1 MLGWTLGSVLSY
13 ACLPLTAAAQDAS
26 VPAQEAATA
35 AVSPDSGLVAPDSG
49 LVAPDRGPI
58 WAVTT
63 GEASLRGQP
72 DIADNRFGF
81 ARPGTPLQVLS
92 YTGDWANVYNPHTQ
106 GTAYVYA
113 NLLAPG
119 NAPSR
124 YVSLAAPPLLE
135 QIQDTVVLTQD
146 SVLATYPSTAPDASF
161 MPLQASAL
169 ETVIGSVRGE
179 DGAIWYQTTDFYY
192 VPSTGVFLGSQ
203 SGAYPGRWLLA
214 TLTPT
219 TRVVAYE
226 GQSAV
231 RTMLA
236 LRGIARYPTPTGVFS
251 IQRRV
256 PNEIMDS
263 VTVGIPHS
271 SPFGYYVTGVLY
283 TQYFTPDGASLHD
296 NYWSSNFGGIGS
308 HGCLGLSLADSK
320 WLWDWATIGTPVVVN
335 P

>member
-1 MLGWTLGSVLSY
+1 MLRWTLGSVLSLT
-13 ACLPLTAAAQDAS
+13 CLPLTAAAQEAS
-26 VPAQEAATA
+26 VPSHD
-35 AVSPDSGLVAPDSG
+35 AVRGPISPD
-49 LVAPDRGPI
+49 REPI

-63 GEASLRGQP
+63 GDASLRGQP

-92 YTGDWANVYNPHTQ
+92 YSGDWAYVFNPHTR
-106 GTAYVYA
+106 GTAYVFA
-113 NLLAPG
+113 NLLAPAE
-119 NAPSR
+119 APSR

-135 QIQDTVVLTQD
+135 EIQDTVVLTQD
-146 SVLATYPSTAPDASF
+146 SLLANYPSSAVDATF
-161 MPLQASAL
+161 MPLPASDL
-169 ETVIGSVRGE
+169 ETVVGSVRGE
-179 DGAIWYQTTDFYY
+179 DGAIWYQTNDFYY
-192 VPSTGVFLGSQ
+192 VPTTGVFLASQ
-203 SGAYPGRWLLA
+203 SNAYTGRWLMA
-214 TLTPT
+214 TLTPM

-226 GQSAV
+226 GQTAV

-236 LRGIARYPTPTGVFS
+236 LRGIQRYPTPTGVFS

-263 VTVGIPHS
+263 VTVGIPRS
-271 SPFGYYVTGVLY
+271 SPFGYYVTNVLY

-296 NYWSSNFGGIGS
+296 NYWSSNFGGAGS

-320 WLWDWATIGTPVVVN
+320 WLWDWASIGTPVVVN